1 MLRSELAFF
10 RHRRPYNLVAL
21 GQKETASTLNREYWR
36 WKASTHSCH
45 LSVFLCQKLVQN
57 WCIWCI
63 IRRYGIRRFS
73 STPVKSSLL
82 FLFRLFLL
90 PHGLHGG
97 ESTQSSNA
105 SSHKLSQPSIFKGFR
120 ISGRMYLLA
129 GFCIF
134 TVNWC
139 KKWCKFRCRTQVT
152 AMDIFPSRRA
162 KLSIFFSFVASL

>member
-1 MLRSELAFF
+1 MGILFIAPTELAE
-10 RHRRPYNLVAL
+10 RLSRCT
-21 GQKETASTLNREYWR
+21 K
-36 WKASTHSCH
+36 KASRRNWRDAPILFLDSAAVLIIWRKNWRKMAYGRYLD
-45 LSVFLCQKLVQN
+45 LSL
-57 WCIWCI
+57 
-63 IRRYGIRRFS
+63 YTP
-73 STPVKSSLL
+73 STPVKSSLSV
-82 FLFRLFLL
+82 LL
-90 PHGLHGG
+90 LLILLAHGLHGG